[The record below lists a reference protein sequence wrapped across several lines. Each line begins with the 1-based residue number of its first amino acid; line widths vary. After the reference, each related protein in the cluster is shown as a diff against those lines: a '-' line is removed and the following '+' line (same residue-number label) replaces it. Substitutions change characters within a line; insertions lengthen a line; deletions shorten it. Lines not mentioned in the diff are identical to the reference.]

1 MKDQTRWQYWE
12 VVGPTQK
19 ITADVDKLRR
29 EQKLSYYNY
38 NIDYSQSAVSQ
49 IRKFHIT
56 KSWFF

>member
-1 MKDQTRWQYWE
+1 MKDQTRWQYCE

-29 EQKLSYYNY
+29 EQKLSYYN
-38 NIDYSQSAVSQ
+38 IDYSQCAVSQ